1 MAKKYKLWIS
11 LFLVTPATV
20 HPTHSCSIIRAVG
33 ILSLKQY
40 FHQILQQWLL
50 SEEIWTP
57 KYNAQGPLLQLHSYI
72 SPLFPLILV
81 TLWDWVFIYIYMYC
95 NICSSSFSS
104 FSSSSSSPFTQ
115 ITSLTLKCLI
125 SNLLYLTLFSHQPL
139 RILVLN
145 SYSLN
150 LFSV

>member
-81 TLWDWVFIYIYMYC
+81 TLWDWVFYIYICTVISVLPPSPPPPPRHSLRSLPSLLSALLATYC
-95 NICSSSFSS
+95 I
-104 FSSSSSSPFTQ
+104 
-115 ITSLTLKCLI
+115 
-125 SNLLYLTLFSHQPL
+125 
-139 RILVLN
+139 
-145 SYSLN
+145 
-150 LFSV
+150 

>member
-81 TLWDWVFIYIYMYC
+81 TLWDWVFYIYI
-95 NICSSSFSS
+95 SAWLEFSVN
-104 FSSSSSSPFTQ
+104 
-115 ITSLTLKCLI
+115 TSLI
-125 SNLLYLTLFSHQPL
+125 SANLSFQRRESRPPA
-139 RILVLN
+139 
-145 SYSLN
+145 
-150 LFSV
+150 